1 LTLSHRSIGIFKRG
15 LMLTASLAIAA
26 CGGGGGEASTSAPAP
41 AQASVPASPI
51 ATPTPAPIPN
61 ALSFTTVEVGVD
73 TDASGVLQ
81 MSIPAESSSPIIVS
95 DPHAPAATRFEDF
108 RLDGNE
114 TIRASGFGSHSG
126 ISISASP
133 ATYQASSVLRFTQ
146 MGTLPRQMPVLLW
159 TSPSDS
165 EPLAMPLAEIV
176 EKLPGTSSTTG
187 MLPKHARLLEV
198 GSPNFRGIRVFGS
211 NTLTSSVPEKGS
223 SRYVGELFGT
233 VYPTGEAPSRLV
245 GDCVLNVYFDGAQ
258 SHVTGL
264 IKFSQYER
272 TDNRGT
278 ALTIDFVAD
287 IVRGKLVTRSIQ
299 VTGTGNMVQYG
310 AVAGSFYGD
319 DASELG
325 FTISARGPSGILIGG
340 AILGSGH

>member
-1 LTLSHRSIGIFKRG
+1 MTHCHRQIIAFKHG
-15 LMLTASLAIAA
+15 FVLAACLAIAA
-26 CGGGGGEASTSAPAP
+26 CGGGGGGASTGATASPEASLP
-41 AQASVPASPI
+41 SPPT
-51 ATPTPAPIPN
+51 ATPTPAPVPK

-81 MSIPAESSSPIIVS
+81 MSIPAESSSPVIVS
-95 DPHAPAATRFEDF
+95 DPNSPTATRFEDF

-146 MGTLPRQMPVLLW
+146 LGTLPRQMPVLMW
-159 TSPSDS
+159 ASPSDS
-165 EPLAMPLAEIV
+165 EPLAMPLAETV

-245 GDCVLNVYFDGAQ
+245 GDCVLNVYFDGEQ
-258 SHVTGL
+258 PYVTGL

-278 ALTIDFVAD
+278 VLTIDFVAD

-310 AVAGSFYGD
+310 AVAGGFYGD

-340 AILGSGH
+340 AILGIGH

>member
-1 LTLSHRSIGIFKRG
+1 
-15 LMLTASLAIAA
+15 M
-26 CGGGGGEASTSAPAP
+26 
-41 AQASVPASPI
+41 
-51 ATPTPAPIPN
+51 
-61 ALSFTTVEVGVD
+61 
-73 TDASGVLQ
+73 LQ
-81 MSIPAESSSPIIVS
+81 MSIPAESSSPVIVS
-95 DPHAPAATRFEDF
+95 DPQAPAAIRFEDF

-146 MGTLPRQMPVLLW
+146 MGALPRQMPVLMW
-159 TSPSDS
+159 TSASDS
-165 EPLAMPLAEIV
+165 EPLAMPLAETV
-176 EKLPGTSSTTG
+176 EKLPGTSGTTG
-187 MLPKHARLLEV
+187 MLPKHARLLEI
-198 GSPNFRGIRVFGS
+198 GNPNYRGIRIFGS
-211 NTLTSSVPEKGS
+211 NTLTSSVPQKGS

-233 VYPTGEAPSRLV
+233 VYPTGEASSRIV
-245 GDCVLNVYFDGAQ
+245 GDCVLNVYYDGAQ
-258 SHVTGL
+258 PYVTGL
-264 IKFSQYER
+264 IKLSQYER

-287 IVRGKLVTRSIQ
+287 IVGGKLVTRSIQ

-310 AVAGSFYGD
+310 AVAGGFYGD

-340 AILGSGH
+340 AILGLGH

>member
-1 LTLSHRSIGIFKRG
+1 MTLCHQHIIAFKHG
-15 LMLTASLAIAA
+15 FMLTACLAIAA
-26 CGGGGGEASTSAPAP
+26 CGGGGGGASTGATASPE
-41 AQASVPASPI
+41 ASVPSPPA
-51 ATPTPAPIPN
+51 ATPTPAPVPK

-81 MSIPAESSSPIIVS
+81 MSIPAESSSPVIVS
-95 DPHAPAATRFEDF
+95 DPNSPAATRFEDF

-126 ISISASP
+126 INISASP

-258 SHVTGL
+258 PHVTGL

-310 AVAGSFYGD
+310 AVAGGFYGD

-340 AILGSGH
+340 AILGLGH